1 MDIIIGRKTGPNV
14 NGHSKERDMGVVG
27 STGHEPLLGG
37 GKAMVDLKLTLNY
50 TPKDAPYDLKDALRL
65 LLRQ

>member
-1 MDIIIGRKTGPNV
+1 
-14 NGHSKERDMGVVG
+14 MGVVG

-37 GKAMVDLKLTLNY
+37 GKAMVDF
-50 TPKDAPYDLKDALRL
+50 LKDALRL